1 MPNMETTNMI
11 LAHKPIQTSAP
22 WLLLGGIALTIAAT
36 AIDKRIN
43 AKLRQRCHSQS
54 PYNTDTN

>member
-1 MPNMETTNMI
+1 MSNIKTTNMI
-11 LAHKPIQTSAP
+11 LAPKPIPTSNP

-43 AKLRQRCHSQS
+43 AAAKMPLAV
-54 PYNTDTN
+54 TI